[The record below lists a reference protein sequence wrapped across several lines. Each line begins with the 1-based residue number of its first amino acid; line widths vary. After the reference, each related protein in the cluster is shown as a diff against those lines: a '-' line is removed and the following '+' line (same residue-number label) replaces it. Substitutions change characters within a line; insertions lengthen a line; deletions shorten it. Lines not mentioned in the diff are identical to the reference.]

1 MFCKHCGKEIDN
13 ESVFCSSCGKKVQEE
28 THGEIV
34 EQGPVG
40 KASSDVLVEE
50 SETDKQNTDEKKEGK
65 SFNVLEYIE
74 KIKNSKFMKYT
85 STKAKVIC
93 TKVKNSNVMKEIKS
107 NIVRDKNF
115 YIEVLKYTGIA
126 LLVALVISSAIAFP
140 LFSNFNKAAGEM
152 SNGIKENVPNAVA
165 RLKANPIDV
174 LNSSLLSKFII
185 KYKGTFGLEE
195 MDSIKIYLRFPIVI
209 LLLIPII
216 SYLIAGFKKFKNDK
230 STLDN
235 IKLYLFSSALF
246 SLMVAILS
254 LFSMKKV
261 ALKNSMLINI
271 NLSITGRFASLT
283 NIILAFVIILLIQV
297 ILSMVFKKE
306 GLSDLIK
313 QYPDRIS
320 IVSHFRKVL
329 KYGFIYSAGFSI
341 LLYILMLISVSQEQS
356 QALRPLQ
363 TLLLIPNMIVYIFLF
378 MFGNPI
384 KLAFGTEGLKIG
396 WFKTSATGYLFSNFS
411 SFEFILVGITLVLS
425 MGVIVY
431 IVIRKLPK
439 ENYIKNVT
447 IFAGITAI
455 FNSFISFFTRFVIEI
470 KGTAG
475 SLEELTNM
483 VLGSSL
489 PMIKQESIFIGV
501 SFIQSFFVT
510 LVFIALVGLFRYF
523 LWDNKHLLKL
533 EKLIGEKKKIVM
545 LLIPIV
551 IIIITLIN
559 FAIVSNREV
568 VSASNDDSSYISSD
582 IYDIKKYVTTREI
595 FAIRYF
601 GKNKFLLQTP
611 NNLLYFD
618 VAKRQLKPFYEP
630 TGHTQSITMT
640 NGQRKIAVQEYS
652 KDNITIRIL
661 NQKGEVMY
669 EYQTNQWL
677 RNISWSP
684 NGKYL
689 LCEGEDFHKLLDIDK
704 KQEETLEV
712 PGYNLRWKDNENIVY
727 IEDNEVFEFNI
738 PDKKAT
744 SLNKRATNVIKT
756 ENNIY
761 TSEKNEDGTKY
772 IVSNLYDESEIYE
785 LENYITA
792 IVMPKS
798 KEWNI
803 HIILDSEDI
812 NYLVQKKSDHG
823 NEAYSVIEVPI
834 ERLYDVNFDEGTIL
848 LKRKGSNDIFSYN
861 LNNGEWNNITLD
873 LIYLIESM
881 EEGDL

>member
-28 THGEIV
+28 THEEIV
-34 EQGPVG
+34 EQEPVG

-74 KIKNSKFMKYT
+74 KIKNSKFMKYI

-246 SLMVAILS
+246 SLMVTILS

-320 IVSHFRKVL
+320 IISHFRKVL

-439 ENYIKNVT
+439 ENYIKNIT

-483 VLGSSL
+483 ALGSSL
-489 PMIKQESIFIGV
+489 PMVKQESIFIGV

-533 EKLIGEKKKIVM
+533 EKLISEKKKIVM

-568 VSASNDDSSYISSD
+568 VSASNDDSSYIDYSLRN
-582 IYDIKKYVTTREI
+582 YR
-595 FAIRYF
+595 RYTNTEGISTIGYL
-601 GKNKFLLQTP
+601 GKNKFLLVTLD
-611 NNLLYFD
+611 NLLYVNTD
-618 VAKRQLKPFYEP
+618 KREWKLVYEP
-630 TGHTQSITMT
+630 TGYIGSLVISNDYKKIVLYEYINEDRSI
-640 NGQRKIAVQEYS
+640 KV
-652 KDNITIRIL
+652 L
-661 NQKGEVMY
+661 NQKGEVTY
-669 EYQTNQWL
+669 EYKTDQWY

-684 NGKYL
+684 NDKYL
-689 LCEGEDFHKLLDIDK
+689 LCEGDDFHKLLNVDK

-712 PGYNLRWKDNENIVY
+712 PGYSLRWKDNENIVY
-727 IEDNEVFEFNI
+727 IEDNEVYEFNI
-738 PDKKAT
+738 SDKKTT
-744 SLNKRATNVIKT
+744 SLNKMAINIIKT
-756 ENNIY
+756 EGSIFI
-761 TSEKNEDGTKY
+761 TEKNEDGTKY
-772 IVSNLYDESEIYE
+772 TVSNLYEDSDTYE
-785 LENYITA
+785 LEDNIAT
-792 IVMPKS
+792 IIMPKS
-798 KEWNI
+798 KEWII
-803 HIILDSEDI
+803 HIILDPEDI
-812 NYLVQKKSDHG
+812 NYLVQNKSDHG
-823 NEAYSVIEVPI
+823 NEAYSVIDVPI
-834 ERLYDVNFDEGTIL
+834 KRLYDVNFDEGTIL
-848 LKRKGSNDIFSYN
+848 LKRKDSNDIFSYN
-861 LNNGEWNNITLD
+861 LDSGEWNNITLD